1 MIIHAAVDVDAPMQD
16 VFEAALDWGAQERWM
31 PLTRVELVGGD
42 GRSVGSRVVAR
53 TGIGPF
59 AAVDPMVVDV
69 WEPYQRCEV
78 RHEGRIVQGRGVFR
92 VEPLGDK
99 RSRFIWEELLPAG
112 RAYGRIAQLTAPLNR
127 AFFALAVR
135 RFARWVEAGRP

>member
-1 MIIHAAVDVDAPMQD
+1 VIIHAAVDIDAPMHE

-31 PLTRVELVGGD
+31 PLTRVALVNGD

-53 TGIGPF
+53 TGFGRF
-59 AAVDPMVVDV
+59 AAVDPMILEV
-69 WEPYQRCEV
+69 WEPDQRCEV

-92 VEPLGDK
+92 VEPIGDR
-99 RSRFIWEELLPAG
+99 RSRFIWEELLPEG
-112 RAYGRIAQLTAPLNR
+112 RLYGWIAKLAAPVNR
-127 AFFALAVR
+127 AFFARAVR

>member
-1 MIIHAAVDVDAPMQD
+1 VIIHAAVDVNAPTHD
-16 VFEAALDWGAQERWM
+16 VFEAALDWPAQARWM

-53 TGIGPF
+53 TGLGPL
-59 AAVDPMVVDV
+59 AAVDPMVVEV
-69 WEPYQRCEV
+69 WEPHQRCEV

-92 VEPLGDK
+92 VEPLGDG
-99 RSRFIWEELLPAG
+99 RSRFIWEELLPDG
-112 RAYGRIAQLTAPLNR
+112 RAYGRIAKLTAPVNR
-127 AFFALAVR
+127 AFFTLAVR